1 MASKKKAA
9 AAPVEG
15 VEEVKTGGLGLE
27 DSIVLGTSI
36 LTLIAI
42 VLVSMASQVYA

>member
-9 AAPVEG
+9 APVEA
-15 VEEVKTGGLGLE
+15 VEAVNTGGLGME
-27 DSIVLGTSI
+27 DGVVLGTAI

-42 VLVSMASQVYA
+42 VLVHLASQVYA

>member
-9 AAPVEG
+9 APVEA
-15 VEEVKTGGLGLE
+15 VEAVNTGGMGIE
-27 DSIVLGTSI
+27 EGIVLGTAI

-42 VLVSMASQVYA
+42 VLVNVASQAYA

>member
-9 AAPVEG
+9 APVEA
-15 VEEVKTGGLGLE
+15 VEAVKTGGLGLE
-27 DSIVLGTSI
+27 DGIVLGTGI

-42 VLVSMASQVYA
+42 VLVHLASQAYA